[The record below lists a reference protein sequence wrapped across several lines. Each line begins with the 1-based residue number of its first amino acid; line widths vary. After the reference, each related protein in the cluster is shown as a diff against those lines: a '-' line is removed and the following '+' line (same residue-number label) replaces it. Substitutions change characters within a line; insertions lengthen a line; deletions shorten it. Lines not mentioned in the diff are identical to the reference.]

1 MIIVNNENRPDLAVG
16 LSKKALAGASQMIAP
31 IIFPQFTVAE
41 KTGTIAAAQVI
52 TGGGQKNRT
61 KGTAVTATRV
71 ESIPVTYTV
80 NSYEGRDI
88 LSDVD
93 VKDAGGLDNA
103 LQAGAKGAGYDAIK
117 LLEQDAKA
125 ALDTAFSAASGTYI
139 DVASAAPFDAL
150 FEAAEDVK
158 NYGKPLLVASETFM
172 RKFVALPKV
181 NEVLVDLYGHGNFFR
196 DIRDLGNVN
205 KALGAAFAVDAVL
218 IGDDQFWQTHGVGSA
233 SADELAYVVGYREEA
248 QTDARNVVKRL
259 PSLGFMPTY
268 LPEENS
274 TMDEPFAVSTVYLP
288 DVKDSA
294 VDVDLY
300 AVPKVANNKAVA
312 MVRIAAS

>member
-16 LSKKALAGASQMIAP
+16 LSKKALAGAATMIAP
-31 IIFPQFTVAE
+31 TIFPSFPVAE
-41 KTGTIAAAQVI
+41 KTGTITCAKVI
-52 TGGGQKNRT
+52 QGGGTKSRT
-61 KGTAVTATRV
+61 KGQALSGTRV
-71 ESIPVTYTV
+71 EAESVTYTC

-88 LSDVD
+88 LAAED

-103 LQAGAKGAGYDAIK
+103 LQAGARGAGYDAIY
-117 LLEQDAKA
+117 LLETDAKA
-125 ALDTAFSAASGTYI
+125 ALESAFSAASGTAI
-139 DVASAAPFDAL
+139 TVASGAPFDAL
-150 FEAAEDVK
+150 FEAGQDVK
-158 NYGKPLLVASETFM
+158 YYGKPLLVASESFM
-172 RKFVALPKV
+172 RKFVSLPKV
-181 NEVLVDLYGHGNFFR
+181 SETLTDLFGHGWFK
-196 DIRDLGNVN
+196 DIHDLGNGN
-205 KALGAAFAVDAVL
+205 KALGAAFGVDAVV
-218 IGDDQFWQTHGVGSA
+218 IGEDATWETRGVSAASGDQY
-233 SADELAYVVGYREEA
+233 AYVVGYREEA
-248 QTDARNVVKRL
+248 QTDARSVVKRL

-312 MVRIAAS
+312 KVKIAG